1 MSSFPSR
8 ALEVWRSSQADS
20 MAPISGVFSFEVT
33 QTVMV
38 PQTLQ
43 FLCEIA
49 SLRLLGIGDAI
60 QGFISG
66 MRHADPN
73 NPASL
78 LYQKQFQNAAELFSF
93 DVEILSDAIR
103 QLELHTDI
111 NLTFARVAYLAN
123 VGSGPNLPLLIFQR
137 LPFARGVGFEIEERD
152 MVAQSLQ
159 LGDFVLADK
168 VRVAQQH
175 YSTGMA
181 LLAGEDSVSGLIDA
195 AFTQFYLSIEATL
208 ECHEKNE
215 ALRHGETFFGDQFDD
230 NLQKIVSHVY
240 IARHRFFGH
249 AHPKYQRG
257 LLDTDTAF
265 DIAKQALVARW
276 TARRL
281 LELELDRPLVKR
293 EMRLYPG
300 PGQSIEFKGDANRLS
315 NEFALPK

>member
-8 ALEVWRSSQADS
+8 ALEVWRSSLAES
-20 MAPISGVFSFEVT
+20 MAPISGVFSFEVAK
-33 QTVMV
+33 TVMV

-43 FLCEIA
+43 FLCEIG
-49 SLRLLGIGDAI
+49 RYPPQGVGDVV

-66 MRHADPN
+66 MQYADRN

-78 LYQKQFQNAAELFSF
+78 LYWKQFQNADELFSF
-93 DVEILSDAIR
+93 DVEVLSDAIR

-111 NLTFARVAYLAN
+111 NLTFAQVVYLAD
-123 VGSGPNLPLLIFQR
+123 VGIGPNLPLLVLKR
-137 LPFARGVGFEIEERD
+137 LPFARGVGFENEERQA
-152 MVAQSLQ
+152 VTESLQ
-159 LGDFVLADK
+159 LGDFDLVDK

-195 AFTQFYLSIEATL
+195 AFTQFYLSVEATL
-208 ECHEKNE
+208 ECHEKDE
-215 ALRHGETFFGDQFDD
+215 ALKHGEAFFSKQFDE
-230 NLQKIVSHVY
+230 NLKKIVSHVY

-281 LELELDRPLVKR
+281 LELELRRPLVKR

-300 PGQSIEFKGDANRLS
+300 PGQSIEFTGDANSLS
-315 NEFALPK
+315 NDFALPA